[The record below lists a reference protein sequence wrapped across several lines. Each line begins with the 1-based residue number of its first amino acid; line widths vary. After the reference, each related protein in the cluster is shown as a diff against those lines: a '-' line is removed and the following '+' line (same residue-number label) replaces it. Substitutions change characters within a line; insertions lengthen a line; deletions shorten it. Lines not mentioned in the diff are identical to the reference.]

1 MRHAARTVA
10 ICLAAAVTA
19 VVAVLASLA
28 ANAATSQDRWPGL
41 LDLVRADP
49 WPWVGGLGAGAVVL
63 AVAAALLGREPTGAA
78 QDPPPPGPPVVPA
91 WVVDRTETRRAVA
104 AVCGHGVGAVG
115 ITTALEGAGGFGKTT
130 LAALVCAH
138 RRVRRRFRGRVY
150 TVTIGRDVR
159 GRSAI
164 AAKVVEAT
172 AFITGDST
180 AFEDPDRAGDHLGRL
195 LDRRPR
201 TLLVVD
207 DVWEPE
213 QLAPFLRGG
222 RNCVRLV
229 TTRVPAVLPDGA
241 KRVRVDEMTPD
252 QAREVLTRDV
262 PELPEETVS
271 GLLRAT
277 GRWPL
282 LLRLTNRLI
291 VRRTATGADA
301 ATAAAEALVDLRTG
315 GPAAGE
321 SPALQLDLDDP
332 ARRSRAVRATVEA
345 ATTLLPDGGAR
356 RLAEL
361 GVFVED
367 ESIPVP
373 LVVRLWEATAGLPE
387 ARSRDLC
394 ADLDRLSLVTLG
406 PGDGGRIVLHDVL
419 RDYLRGELG
428 TVALRELH
436 ATLVAAVLRDAPP
449 GGVTASGPDPAPR
462 AGRRRGDGT
471 GSAAD
476 VVRMLAAAAGD
487 GYLLDHLIEHLLAA
501 GESARAERVAGD
513 LRWVEARLHQRGPS
527 APWGDLARIPTD
539 GAAVLAR
546 DISRIAHLLAPVEPA
561 RILTAVLHSRLAGL
575 PRWARQIAVRQ
586 AADPGLR
593 PLLANHWPLPDA
605 PDPALPRDLTWPGD
619 PVHPVLSVAAG
630 PDGAWVATCDAVGE
644 VVVRDARTGAVLA
657 QHRFPDGTDALV
669 TDPADGSLIVASGR
683 TALRADPLRLD
694 EAVPLF
700 TVSDRLRRLA
710 AAPDG
715 SWYGVR
721 TRHGYLWVA
730 DGSRVAALALLRS
743 SRGDSPADTLA
754 ASPAGRRL
762 VASESGGGL
771 ALWDMTSRR
780 RVTRMRASRAAAG
793 CTAAFTPDGR
803 SLITADSEGVVRRWW
818 VSGVLPPWL
827 YEDDSHLVTRA
838 AGPVVRVAVAPDG
851 SWCATAG
858 TDGAVR
864 LWDLPDGRPR
874 SVLLGH
880 TGTVRDLVISPDG
893 SWLAAVGRS
902 GALRVWETPVSG
914 PGDAA
919 ERHLTRQVF
928 AVAYAPDGT
937 RLASAGDDN
946 RTGPN
951 HRGDARAWLLHRAQ
965 DGTVT
970 GTSHAHGLSGG
981 TSLCFAPDGSWRA
994 CGAADGKVSVW
1005 DAGTGTHRSLTAV
1018 RRWQSAV
1025 NALASASDGSRLATV
1040 AGQAVRLWNPLSGEL
1055 LADFET
1061 ESEAHA
1067 VLLFPDG
1074 SCLVTGEAN
1083 GDVGIWDLFSQT
1095 RTVRLHGGRG
1105 AVLALSLTSDGRWL
1119 FGAGHDGTVRLW
1131 DARTGAYRGLP
1142 TGSSRPVR
1150 SVAVSPDGRWI
1161 ASVGDDATVR
1171 IWDRAGGHLVAA
1183 QRTEGA
1189 LRTCS
1194 WHPDGAELA
1203 VGGDRG
1209 MYVYAFR
1216 LA

>member
-1 MRHAARTVA
+1 MARTVA
-10 ICLAAAVTA
+10 ICLAAAVAA

-28 ANAATSQDRWPGL
+28 ANAATSQDRWPGP
-41 LDLVRADP
+41 LDVIRAEP

-63 AVAAALLGREPTGAA
+63 AVAAVLLGREPAGAA

-91 WVVDRTETRRAVA
+91 WVVDRSETRRAVA
-104 AVCGHGVGAVG
+104 AVCGRGAGAVG

-195 LDRRPR
+195 LDQRPR

-229 TTRVPAVLPDGA
+229 TTRVPATLPDGA
-241 KRVRVDEMTPD
+241 KRVRLDEMTSE
-252 QAREVLTRDV
+252 QAREVLTRDL
-262 PELPEETVS
+262 PELPEETVA

-291 VRRTATGADA
+291 VRRTATGAAA
-301 ATAAAEALVDLRTG
+301 ATAAAEALEDLRTS

-321 SPALQLDLDDP
+321 APALQLDLDDP

-373 LVVRLWEATAGLPE
+373 LVVRLWDATAGLTE
-387 ARSRDLC
+387 TRSRDLC
-394 ADLDRLSLVTLG
+394 ADLDRLSLITLG

-428 TVALRELH
+428 AVALGELN
-436 ATLVAAVLRDAPP
+436 ATLVAAVLRDAAPP
-449 GGVTASGPDPAPR
+449 GGSTTSGRNLAPR
-462 AGRRRGDGT
+462 PGRRRGDGT
-471 GSAAD
+471 EPDTDMA
-476 VVRMLAAAAGD
+476 RTLEAAAGN
-487 GYLLDHLIEHLLAA
+487 GYVLDHLIEHLLAA
-501 GESARAERVAGD
+501 GETGRAERIAGD

-539 GAAVLAR
+539 GAAALAR
-546 DISRIAHLLAPVEPA
+546 DLSRIAHLLSPVEPA

-575 PRWARQIAVRQ
+575 AHWARQISLRQ
-586 AADPGLR
+586 ADEPGLR
-593 PLLANHWPLPDA
+593 PLLANHWPLPDT
-605 PDPALPRDLTWPGD
+605 PDPALPRDLSWPGD
-619 PVHPVLSVAAG
+619 LEQPVLSVAAG
-630 PDGAWVATCDAVGE
+630 PDGAWVATCDATGE
-644 VVVRDARTGAVLA
+644 VVVREARTGTILA
-657 QHRFPDGTDALV
+657 RHRFPDGTDALLA
-669 TDPADGSLIVASGR
+669 DPADGALIIASGR
-683 TALRADPLRLD
+683 TALRADPLHPD
-694 EAVPLF
+694 QAVPLF
-700 TVSDRLRRLA
+700 TAPERLRRLA

-715 SWYGVR
+715 RWYGAR
-721 TRHGYLWVA
+721 TRHGYLCVA
-730 DGSRVAALALLRS
+730 DGSTVAALARRS
-743 SRGDSPADTLA
+743 GGDGPADTLA
-754 ASPAGRRL
+754 ASPTGHRL
-762 VASESGGGL
+762 VACEHGGWL

-780 RVTRMRASRAAAG
+780 RLTRIRASRAAAG
-793 CTAAFTPDGR
+793 CTAAFSADGR
-803 SLITADSEGVVRRWW
+803 SLITADGEGVVRRWW
-818 VSGVLPPWL
+818 ILGVLPPRL
-827 YEDDSHLVTRA
+827 YEDDSHVITRD
-838 AGPVVRVAVAPDG
+838 AGPVVRLAVAPDG

-858 TDGAVR
+858 TDGPVR

-880 TGTVRDLVISPDG
+880 TGTVSTLVISPDG
-893 SWLAAVGRS
+893 SLLAAVGPF
-902 GALRVWETPVSG
+902 GALRVWETAVSR

-919 ERHLTRQVF
+919 ERHLTRKVL
-928 AVAYAPDGT
+928 AVAYAPDGA
-937 RLASAGDDN
+937 RLASTGDDDRAPLEN
-946 RTGPN
+946 R
-951 HRGDARAWLLHRAQ
+951 RFVREVLLHRAN

-970 GTSHAHGLSGG
+970 ATSHSTGWSGG
-981 TSLCFAPDGSWRA
+981 TSLCFAPDGSWLAR
-994 CGAADGKVSVW
+994 GATNGDVSIG
-1005 DAGTGTHRSLTAV
+1005 DAGSGTYRSLSAV
-1018 RRWQSAV
+1018 RHWQSAV
-1025 NALASASDGSRLATV
+1025 NALDVAPDGSRLATA
-1040 AGQAVRLWNPLSGEL
+1040 AGQAVRLWNPVSGEL
-1055 LADFET
+1055 LADLET
-1061 ESEAHA
+1061 QSEAHA
-1067 VLLFPDG
+1067 VLLFADG

-1083 GDVGIWDLFSQT
+1083 GDVWIWDLFSRT

-1131 DARTGAYRGLP
+1131 DARTGAYRALP

-1150 SVAVSPDGRWI
+1150 SVAASPDGRWI

-1171 IWDRAGGHLVAA
+1171 VWDRAGGQLVAA

-1194 WHPDGAELA
+1194 WHPDGGELA

-1216 LA
+1216 PA